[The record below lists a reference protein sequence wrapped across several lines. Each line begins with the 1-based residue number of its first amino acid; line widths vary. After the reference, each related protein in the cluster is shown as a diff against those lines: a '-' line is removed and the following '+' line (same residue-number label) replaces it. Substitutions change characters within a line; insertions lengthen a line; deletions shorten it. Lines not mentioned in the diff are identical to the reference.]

1 MRQPLLVGRKMGH
14 WVGAETQ
21 QQLGGGLL
29 KGGGFWGSCWRSG
42 SAEAR
47 ADLPTPRQPSGA
59 QRRARPRGETP
70 ELGEG

>member
-29 KGGGFWGSCWRSG
+29 KGGGFRGSCVWLL
-42 SAEAR
+42 EE
-47 ADLPTPRQPSGA
+47 
-59 QRRARPRGETP
+59 RRCGGT
-70 ELGEG
+70 G